1 MRKLS
6 SLILT
11 AVLLLSLPLTAFA
24 TEAPTEPT
32 ELTNPTETTA
42 TTEAT
47 AETTIATEATEPP
60 TEPEPTEETAPT
72 VDQLRIDGTN
82 LYEGMESTYE
92 KGYIPKVSDGKVS
105 IILPLLGKTYDSKV
119 TVTADLGATNE
130 NPFVH
135 GNYSQTEKEKD
146 GVYLFHF
153 EIPLAKDRVNG
164 AYPVTLTAKYLDVAG
179 NQTQQDFTVYV
190 TIADG
195 LDPASQNV
203 TPPSISSGKEAV
215 ETPKLFISTC
225 KIEPAVVGGGEEFTV
240 TVTIENIGSIR
251 ARTVLLTYGSDNTGI
266 VPADTNNVI
275 HLENIASGK
284 SEMATLAFKTT
295 KDVLAGNQSFYV
307 KLSYVDL
314 YGGTYSESLTF
325 LVSVTQPAEMGYDP
339 ITVPKQVNAGE
350 TITIPVHVFNTGKSP
365 LHNVS
370 ATISG
375 SGLIPT
381 SSVFLGNIKPG
392 ESGAGTIE
400 VYISTL
406 SMTGGANDY
415 GKTNGTYAIT
425 YTDDNGEKHT
435 TQVSFSTEIIQPV
448 TEDEKEDT
456 EEQKTVGQWWIS
468 VLVAFAV
475 ISIIVT
481 VIIVSKFTRMMRM
494 R

>member
-11 AVLLLSLPLTAFA
+11 TVFLLSLPLTAFA
-24 TEAPTEPT
+24 AEGVTEPT
-32 ELTNPTETTA
+32 EATSPTETTA
-42 TTEAT
+42 ATEAT
-47 AETTIATEATEPP
+47 VETTVATEATEPP
-60 TEPEPTEETAPT
+60 TEPEQTIKTAPT

-92 KGYIPKVSDGKVS
+92 KGYIPKVSGGKVN

-130 NPFVH
+130 NPFVL
-135 GNYSQTEKEKD
+135 GNYSQTEQEKD

-153 EIPLAKDRVNG
+153 EIPLAKGRVNG

-179 NQTQQDFTVYV
+179 NQAQQDFTVYV
-190 TIADG
+190 TITDG

-203 TPPSISSGKEAV
+203 TPPISSGKEAV
-215 ETPKLFISTC
+215 ETPKLFISAC

-266 VPADTNNVI
+266 VPANTNNVI

-325 LVSVTQPAEMGYDP
+325 LVPVTQPTEMGYDP
-339 ITVPKQVNAGE
+339 ITVPKQVTTGE
-350 TITIPVHVFNTGKSP
+350 TISLPVHVFNTGKSP

-370 ATISG
+370 ASISG

-406 SMTGGANDY
+406 SMIGGANDY

-481 VIIVSKFTRMMRM
+481 VIVVSKFTRMMRM
-494 R
+494 K